1 MEPKRKR
8 KKLKLPF
15 GRLRV
20 PFFGYSRQYL
30 PVTEHWFVSE
40 RNNKTLHLQ
49 KQNIND
55 MNSIKISD
63 KALMNAAKNGNWAFL
78 EVFIDAYKK
87 ATGDELTAES
97 MAKLNGWQNVLLAFS
112 VFRDEVRSGGF
123 VQLIYNGYGPYIF
136 ENPFAKAMKEMGAKE
151 LSKLVYKARE
161 IYELRKD
168 DLAKEVEEDELCET
182 YLDYEEFD
190 PLDDEYIELEADSIS
205 AIAHYVDEHID
216 DFGEV
221 VKD

>member
-1 MEPKRKR
+1 
-8 KKLKLPF
+8 
-15 GRLRV
+15 
-20 PFFGYSRQYL
+20 
-30 PVTEHWFVSE
+30 
-40 RNNKTLHLQ
+40 
-49 KQNIND
+49 

-168 DLAKEVEEDELCET
+168 DLAK
-182 YLDYEEFD
+182 
-190 PLDDEYIELEADSIS
+190 
-205 AIAHYVDEHID
+205 
-216 DFGEV
+216 
-221 VKD
+221 

>member
-1 MEPKRKR
+1 
-8 KKLKLPF
+8 
-15 GRLRV
+15 
-20 PFFGYSRQYL
+20 
-30 PVTEHWFVSE
+30 
-40 RNNKTLHLQ
+40 
-49 KQNIND
+49 

-78 EVFIDAYKK
+78 EVFIDAYKQ

-190 PLDDEYIELEADSIS
+190 PLDDEYIELESDSIS

>member
-1 MEPKRKR
+1 
-8 KKLKLPF
+8 
-15 GRLRV
+15 
-20 PFFGYSRQYL
+20 
-30 PVTEHWFVSE
+30 
-40 RNNKTLHLQ
+40 
-49 KQNIND
+49 
-55 MNSIKISD
+55 
-63 KALMNAAKNGNWAFL
+63 
-78 EVFIDAYKK
+78 
-87 ATGDELTAES
+87 
-97 MAKLNGWQNVLLAFS
+97 
-112 VFRDEVRSGGF
+112 
-123 VQLIYNGYGPYIF
+123 
-136 ENPFAKAMKEMGAKE
+136 MKEMGAKE

-205 AIAHYVDEHID
+205 AIAHYVDEHIE

>member
-1 MEPKRKR
+1 M
-8 KKLKLPF
+8 
-15 GRLRV
+15 
-20 PFFGYSRQYL
+20 
-30 PVTEHWFVSE
+30 
-40 RNNKTLHLQ
+40 Q

-55 MNSIKISD
+55 MNSIKISN

-168 DLAKEVEEDELCET
+168 DLAKEVEGDELCET

-205 AIAHYVDEHID
+205 AIAHYVDEHIE